1 MRTALCFQDEIR
13 NVHSVAAQYAATAS
27 TQHEEDVDGLW
38 HLFCRS
44 FITKGS
50 QQQALPQLLGSAQDL
65 RKLLHLRHATP
76 IDDDHGGP
84 AQQEWQS
91 QRQHWGNGAIPDQQ
105 LGQISGAALLST
117 DKLGNA
123 YCHHRQQVPSPEL
136 QQKADLLS
144 LQHPELQRVQT
155 CLQPHP
161 RPPGG
166 YSRYPTSSGI
176 ARPASAVHA
185 SPHSAAVLLL
195 PHLDLSCPPA
205 ATSPCSASS
214 SVLPSPMGP
223 PPPPHHPQ
231 CHRVEAA
238 PKLHRPQQCLR
249 ADSGPSGREELHKPR
264 RQQPS
269 DQLQQW
275 LDMDGAAAPFRQGN
289 FLQKQGPAFATN
301 GSDSCPQPH
310 YERRTGAYILPA
322 AASELPWLA
331 AGACLMASGHVSLAV
346 GDGHGNTPAAGSTVS
361 SAVRGMQL
369 NSAGRPVLVLGEL
382 LPIEASQH
390 PYEGQGQ
397 HGGPPTTGQKKRA
410 ADWQPSAE
418 PLHGTRAGVSVG
430 HQVRIIPQEARQQCR
445 RSAFGLGGQGFGCQG
460 VTDAGDDWS
469 LLAW

>member
-1 MRTALCFQDEIR
+1 MA
-13 NVHSVAAQYAATAS
+13 
-27 TQHEEDVDGLW
+27 
-38 HLFCRS
+38 
-44 FITKGS
+44 
-50 QQQALPQLLGSAQDL
+50 
-65 RKLLHLRHATP
+65 
-76 IDDDHGGP
+76 
-84 AQQEWQS
+84 
-91 QRQHWGNGAIPDQQ
+91 
-105 LGQISGAALLST
+105 GAA
-117 DKLGNA
+117 
-123 YCHHRQQVPSPEL
+123 V
-136 QQKADLLS
+136 
-144 LQHPELQRVQT
+144 
-155 CLQPHP
+155 
-161 RPPGG
+161 
-166 YSRYPTSSGI
+166 
-176 ARPASAVHA
+176 
-185 SPHSAAVLLL
+185 
-195 PHLDLSCPPA
+195 
-205 ATSPCSASS
+205 
-214 SVLPSPMGP
+214 
-223 PPPPHHPQ
+223 
-231 CHRVEAA
+231 
-238 PKLHRPQQCLR
+238 
-249 ADSGPSGREELHKPR
+249 
-264 RQQPS
+264 
-269 DQLQQW
+269 
-275 LDMDGAAAPFRQGN
+275 PFRQGN
-289 FLQKQGPAFATN
+289 VLQEGPAFATN

-310 YERRTGAYILPA
+310 ERRTGAYILPA